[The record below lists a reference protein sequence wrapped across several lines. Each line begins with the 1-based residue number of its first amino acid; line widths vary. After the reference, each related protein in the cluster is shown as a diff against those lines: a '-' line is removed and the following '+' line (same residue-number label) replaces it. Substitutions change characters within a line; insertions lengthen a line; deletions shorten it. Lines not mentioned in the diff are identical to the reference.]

1 MPQDFKGVKCIASRQ
16 EKGVTADLISIDA
29 NTQIP
34 DHNHGELIM
43 FAVLR
48 GRIEGATQSSFASF
62 QELTTGIDPN
72 DLIQQVHI
80 GPVGATLLN
89 VYFDTNVL
97 ERFEYSPRSIKEIV
111 VRNRPVSAHLF
122 MRIVSEL
129 RSSSASI
136 VDFACEALTDQVSTN
151 KSESRQPKWLRAAH
165 DLIRN
170 SYAMPIGL
178 CSVAEEVGINPMH
191 LARVF
196 RAYYGCTVSD
206 AIRSYRLV
214 ETSRLIF
221 EDSMPISQAAIQ
233 AGFCD
238 HSHFTRQYKDVV
250 GLPPKLLKSLNPI
263 SS

>member
-1 MPQDFKGVKCIASRQ
+1 
-16 EKGVTADLISIDA
+16 
-29 NTQIP
+29 
-34 DHNHGELIM
+34 M

-48 GRIEGATQSSFASF
+48 GRIDGATRSSLTSF
-62 QELTTGIDPN
+62 RELTTGIDPN

-80 GPVGATLLN
+80 GSIGATLLN

-97 ERFEYSPRSIKEIV
+97 ERFEYSPRSMKEIV
-111 VRNRPVSAHLF
+111 VQNRPVSAHLF

-129 RSSSASI
+129 RSSNASL
-136 VDFACEALTDQVSTN
+136 VDLGCEALADQVSTN
-151 KSESRQPKWLRAAH
+151 TVEPRPPKWLRAAH
-165 DLIRN
+165 ELIRN

-196 RAYYGCTVSD
+196 RSFYGCTVAD
-206 AIRSYRLV
+206 AIRSFRLV

-221 EDSMPISQAAIQ
+221 EESMPIGQAAIQ

-238 HSHFTRQYKDVV
+238 HSHFTRQYKGLV
-250 GLPPKLLKSLNPI
+250 GLSPKFLKRLSPINPKFC
-263 SS
+263 SV